1 MRAWQIGL
9 ATATGALILANPVKA
24 ANGPALVPY
33 YSQGGW
39 VLLILGVAAGA
50 VMTRRRRAA
59 K

>member
-24 ANGPALVPY
+24 ANGPSLAPY
-33 YSQGGW
+33 YSHGGW

-50 VMTRRRRAA
+50 VMTRRRRTA